1 MSLIVNA
8 DNFVRAETDNY
19 LAGFVSNGALGKF
32 HHVREPASIEK
43 QDIVRLNRDTLY
55 SEALFDLDAGDVT
68 ISLPDAGGRYM
79 ALQIIDED
87 HYTHGVEHAPARR
100 VLTKADIGTRYVA
113 ALVRTLADPADAADL
128 KEVHRLQDA
137 IVIDQAGAG
146 RAELPAWDQESLSRV
161 RDALKVLGS
170 GLSGFEHA
178 FGARDEVD
186 PLRRLIGAAAGWGG
200 NPDSEAM
207 YLGVTPELNDGKT
220 VHRLTVKDVPV
231 DGFWSISVYNA
242 AGYFEPNSRNAYS
255 LNSITAKKADDG
267 SIVVQFGDC
276 DDQTPNC
283 LPIPPGWNYLVR
295 LYRPRAE
302 AREHGWTF
310 PAAQPVAALA

>member
-19 LAGFVSNGALGKF
+19 LAGFAKNGALGKF
-32 HHVREPASIEK
+32 AHVREPASIEK

-55 SEALFDLDAGDVT
+55 SQALFDLDAGDVT
-68 ISLPDAGGRYM
+68 ITLPDAGARYM

-113 ALVRTLADPADAADL
+113 ALIRTLVDPTDEADL
-128 KEVHRLQDA
+128 LEVRRLQDA
-137 IVIDQAGAG
+137 VSVTQAGVGA
-146 RAELPAWDQESLSRV
+146 AELPAWDQPSLSRV
-161 RDALKVLGS
+161 RDALKVLAS
-170 GLSGFEHA
+170 GLSDFEHA
-178 FGARDEVD
+178 FGSRSEVD

-207 YLGVTPELNDGKT
+207 YIGGTPELNDGKT
-220 VHRLTVKDVPV
+220 VYRLTVKDVPV
-231 DGFWSISVYNA
+231 DGFWSISIYNA
-242 AGYFEPNSRNAYS
+242 AGYFEPNERNAYTI
-255 LNSITAKKADDG
+255 NSITAQKSADG
-267 SIVVQFGDC
+267 SITVQFGGC
-276 DDQTPNC
+276 DGQIPNC
-283 LPIPPGWNYLVR
+283 LPVPPGWNYLVR

-302 AREHGWTF
+302 IREHRWTF
-310 PAAQPVAALA
+310 PVAEPAAR

>member
-19 LAGFVSNGALGKF
+19 LVGFAKNGALGTF
-32 HHVREPASIEK
+32 VHVREPASIEK

-55 SEALFDLDAGDVT
+55 SQALFDLDAGDVT
-68 ISLPDAGGRYM
+68 ITLPDAGERYM

-113 ALVRTLADPADAADL
+113 ALVRTLVDPNDEADL
-128 KEVHRLQDA
+128 REVRRLQDA
-137 IVIDQAGAG
+137 IAVTQASTGAV
-146 RAELPAWDQESLSRV
+146 ELPAWDQNSLTRV
-161 RDALKVLGS
+161 RDALKVLAS
-170 GLSGFEHA
+170 GLSSFEHA
-178 FGARDEVD
+178 FGARGEVD

-200 NPDSEAM
+200 NPDAEAM
-207 YLGVTPELNDGKT
+207 YIGETPELNDGDT
-220 VHRLTVKDVPV
+220 VYRLTVKDVPV

-242 AGYFEPNSRNAYS
+242 AGYFEPNSRNAYTI
-255 LNSITAKKADDG
+255 NSITAQKGNDG
-267 SIVVQFGDC
+267 SIAIQFGGC
-276 DDQTPNC
+276 DGQTPNC
-283 LPIPPGWNYLVR
+283 LPVPPGWNYLVR

-302 AREHGWTF
+302 VREHRWTF
-310 PAAQPVAALA
+310 PTAQPLAG